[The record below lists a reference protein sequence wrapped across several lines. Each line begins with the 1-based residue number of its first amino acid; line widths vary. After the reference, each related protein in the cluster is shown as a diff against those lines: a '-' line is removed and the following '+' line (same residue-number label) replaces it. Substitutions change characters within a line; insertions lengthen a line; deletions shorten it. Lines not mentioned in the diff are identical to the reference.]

1 MIVKMSLLVAAYI
14 FITVV
19 LWKFV
24 KDKAMTNTQKVLIGL
39 IYGICAILSTHF
51 GVDYIHMMLNVR
63 DLGPLIAG
71 IYFHPIS
78 GIIAGVMGGVERYIA
93 GTYFGVGS
101 FTRLACSISTLLA
114 GIIAA
119 MLNKYAFKGNRPSP
133 AQALFI
139 GAVMEIFHMYVVI
152 VTHRDDMTMAFYVVD
167 ACSIPMIVFSALGL
181 ASVSIAWLVKL
192 SGFRNVFKR
201 KKESE
206 IPISHK
212 MQKRI
217 FIVMCVLMLSNIVGT
232 FYFQNQTASQSAAI
246 EMNHMVLELKDRFV
260 MRERV
265 RNSQYIGSNGQFSIY
280 DNAGRIVYGVNK
292 NKVIDI
298 DTLKFLKT
306 KIDGDIFEYKFFGDE
321 SICRVISLGSEFT
334 GIICISTN
342 RVFWYRN
349 AQTYEAIFYAIL
361 MIAAMYWVISIIVDR
376 VVVNNIHS
384 INDSLER
391 ITNGNLDEI
400 VKVENSK
407 EFALLSSD
415 INKTV
420 ASLKDY
426 INREKSRMEKELE
439 LASSIQMS
447 SLPKNF
453 KFHSHPEFEMY
464 ALMDAAKE
472 VGGDFYDFFFV
483 STNNLAMVIADVS
496 GKGIPGALF
505 MMRAKAAIRSFA
517 QQGLTPADVFYQTNN
532 FLCEGNDNDLFVT
545 AWFGILDLETG
556 IIKCVNFGHEYPI
569 ILRINGKD
577 DIYMDAHSL
586 PLAACEETAAKEYE
600 IKLNVGEGIF
610 LYTDGV
616 PEAINKRQEA
626 YGMDR
631 LIKVLNN
638 NKSCTIKRILQT
650 VRSDVS
656 EFVGDEEQFDDITL
670 FAIRLMSYARSHR
683 S

>member
-63 DLGPLIAG
+63 DIGPLIAG

-101 FTRLACSISTLLA
+101 FTRFACSISTLLA

-152 VTHRDDMTMAFYVVD
+152 ITHRDDMTMAFYVVD

-192 SGFRNVFKR
+192 NGFRNVFKR

-217 FIVMCVLMLSNIVGT
+217 FIVMCALMLSNIVGT

-517 QQGLTPADVFYQTNN
+517 QQGLTPADVLYQTNN

-650 VRSDVS
+650 VRSDVA